1 MAEVKMIWDM
11 PRTVFNWPLPGEIH
25 VTTDED
31 AEYLVGRGYAEY
43 LTDDFSDELGES
55 SGVPAESYEFV
66 PEESGDDFDNDFESD
81 DFDSE
86 VYEAPRPPRSEI
98 VKKPRTVDSKSKWL
112 TYARSKGYTGDDTI
126 TKNRLVAE
134 YGD

>member
-1 MAEVKMIWDM
+1 MIEVKMIWDM
-11 PRTVFNWPLPGEIH
+11 PRTVFNWPLPGEILE
-25 VTTDED
+25 TTPEG
-31 AEYLVGRGYAEY
+31 AEQLVERGYAEY
-43 LTDDFSDELGES
+43 LANEDELDETDEPEVRELQPVDES
-55 SGVPAESYEFV
+55 E
-66 PEESGDDFDNDFESD
+66 DDFDSDFESD

-86 VYEAPRPPRSEI
+86 VDEPQRPPRAEI

-112 TYARSKGYTGDDTI
+112 TYARSKGYHGDDSI

>member
-1 MAEVKMIWDM
+1 MAEVIMVWDM
-11 PRTVFNWPLPGEIH
+11 PRTVFNWPHPGEVF

-31 AEYLVGRGYAEY
+31 AEHLVSRGYARWPGSDADEPDSDSQFE
-43 LTDDFSDELGES
+43 DDSAVELAADESD
-55 SGVPAESYEFV
+55 
-66 PEESGDDFDNDFESD
+66 DDFDNDFEDD
-81 DFDSE
+81 DFDSDE
-86 VYEAPRPPRSEI
+86 ESARPPRSEI
-98 VKKPRTVDSKSKWL
+98 VKKPRAVDSKSKWL

>member
-1 MAEVKMIWDM
+1 MVEVKMIWDM

-25 VTTDED
+25 ETSAED

-43 LTDDFSDELGES
+43 VTPDLSDELDETDELEVRELNPVDES
-55 SGVPAESYEFV
+55 EN
-66 PEESGDDFDNDFESD
+66 DFDSDFESD

-86 VYEAPRPPRSEI
+86 VDEPQRPPRSEI
-98 VKKPRTVDSKSKWL
+98 AKKPRSVDSKSKWL
-112 TYARSKGYTGDDTI
+112 AYARSKGYHGDDSI